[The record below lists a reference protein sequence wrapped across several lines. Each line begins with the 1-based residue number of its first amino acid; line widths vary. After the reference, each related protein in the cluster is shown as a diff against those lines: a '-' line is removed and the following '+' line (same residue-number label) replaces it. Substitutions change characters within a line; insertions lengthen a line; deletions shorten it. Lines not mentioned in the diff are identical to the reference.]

1 MSPATQFILLT
12 LYTICFLCVSVSAD
26 ETLNVAVSLFLN
38 YKNDYNTV
46 LYPLLCIA
54 LICLCVP
61 ILLCFPGQLSHLL
74 TGFGAGVTNLNE
86 PPRALATSTIMW
98 VRS

>member
-1 MSPATQFILLT
+1 M
-12 LYTICFLCVSVSAD
+12 Y
-26 ETLNVAVSLFLN
+26 
-38 YKNDYNTV
+38 
-46 LYPLLCIA
+46 CIA

-61 ILLCFPGQLSHLL
+61 ILLCFPGESIHLL
-74 TGFGAGVTNLNE
+74 TGFGTGITNLNE

>member
-38 YKNDYNTV
+38 DKNDYSLQYGSVSTT
-46 LYPLLCIA
+46 LY
-54 LICLCVP
+54 
-61 ILLCFPGQLSHLL
+61 CF
-74 TGFGAGVTNLNE
+74 NLFVCPHHFVFSWAVESSPYRFWRWRN
-86 PPRALATSTIMW
+86 
-98 VRS
+98 